1 MNTNIE
7 RGTAS
12 TAPESDFTGYVNLR
26 RMNVDEALS
35 AHADAELGRAF
46 RGSPF
51 EAQRLARLLGGNMRI
66 SEAFSTSDFKL
77 AAFKELDT
85 EMLKQYQELP
95 AVWQL
100 YTDQTK
106 VSDFRP
112 KRLVSRAQSVTGL
125 AAVPEGTEYPDGHD
139 YSQSAY
145 AITVGK
151 YGRRRSLTWEAWLN
165 NEAVDELEDIPASL
179 AKQAREM
186 EAIIAAANLLAVT
199 GDGIHTG
206 WTAATVNTGFFKS
219 ANGNAPASTA
229 LTADNLKTVLDSMA
243 VKKDSNSKK
252 TLVAPPLVVVT
263 GMALKAQCDAIKAVR
278 EVRKTDAGG
287 TTTIGVNPLANVEFV
302 NDPTIDQLLTHAK
315 AAGTWFVLPKP
326 GSARPAAWAARL
338 RGHEEPDLRVKAD
351 QGTNPA
357 GGPISYDEGSFE
369 VDTIDYR
376 VRHVLGS
383 QVGDP
388 TFTYCSYGS

>member
-1 MNTNIE
+1 MSINIE
-7 RGTAS
+7 RGGAA
-12 TAPESDFTGYVNLR
+12 TAPESDFAGYTNLR
-26 RMNVDEALS
+26 RMHVDEALS

-46 RGSPF
+46 QGSAF
-51 EAQRLARLLGGNMRI
+51 EAQRLGRLLGGNMRI

-112 KRLVSRAQSVTGL
+112 KRLVSRAQTLAGL

-139 YSQSAY
+139 YSQKGY

-165 NEAVDELEDIPASL
+165 NEAIDELEDIPASL

-186 EAIIAAANLLAVT
+186 EAIIAAANLLAIT
-199 GDGIHTG
+199 GDGIHTA
-206 WTAATVNTGFFKS
+206 WTAATVNTGFFNS
-219 ANGNAPASTA
+219 GNNNAPASTA

-243 VKKDSNSKK
+243 VKKISGK
-252 TLVAPPLVVVT
+252 TVVAPPLVVVT

-278 EVRKTDAGG
+278 EVRKTDSNG
-287 TTTIGVNPLANVEFV
+287 TTTIGVNPLADVEFV
-302 NDPTIDQLLTHAK
+302 HDPTIDQLLTHAK

-326 GSARPAAWAARL
+326 GSARPAVWAARL

-351 QGTNPA
+351 QGTSPA

-388 TFTYCSYGS
+388 LFTYCSYGS